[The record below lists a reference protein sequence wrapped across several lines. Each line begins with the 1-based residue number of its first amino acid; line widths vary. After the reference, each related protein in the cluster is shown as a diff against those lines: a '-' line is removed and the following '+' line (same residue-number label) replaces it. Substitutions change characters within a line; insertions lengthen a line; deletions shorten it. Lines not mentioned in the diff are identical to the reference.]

1 MNPKSL
7 TRLHS
12 HQVGFSLLEVLIA
25 LLVLSIGLIG
35 TAALSL
41 NALTNVH
48 SALNTSLASTIALD
62 TEERFWLEAT
72 QLASPGCPSE
82 SFVDDVVLDAAE
94 DDWTRG
100 SPFLSLPDLSI
111 TRQAYQ
117 SDGRSVRVSVR
128 VTWTESRFGGGNE
141 IFDYTFSAL
150 CLRPQPNAN

>member
-1 MNPKSL
+1 MRSKNLIRP
-7 TRLHS
+7 HS
-12 HQVGFSLLEVLIA
+12 YQVGFSLLEVLIA

-72 QLASPGCPSE
+72 QLASPGCPIE
-82 SFVDDVVLDAAE
+82 SFVDDIVLDAAE
-94 DDWTRG
+94 QDWTRG
-100 SPFLSLPDLSI
+100 WPFLSLPDLTI
-111 TRQAYQ
+111 TRQAYE
-117 SDGRSVRVSVR
+117 SDGRSVSVGIR
-128 VTWTESRFGGGNE
+128 VTWTELRFGGGNE
-141 IFDYTFSAL
+141 IFDYTFSAP